1 MVKKSIIYTICIGLI
16 HYTKKQ
22 LYKVKIRM
30 KYLKVFEDFIDKEEI
45 KKQQDEN
52 ELPIETIQDEDEVQ
66 DEFQGKN
73 DDEVQDDVEKELKKE
88 KEDLLEEIK
97 RYYTKNKRRK

>member
-1 MVKKSIIYTICIGLI
+1 
-16 HYTKKQ
+16 
-22 LYKVKIRM
+22 VKIKM

-66 DEFQGKN
+66 DEFQGKD
-73 DDEVQDDVEKELKKE
+73 DDEVQDEVEKELKKE

>member
-1 MVKKSIIYTICIGLI
+1 MK
-16 HYTKKQ
+16 
-22 LYKVKIRM
+22 M

-66 DEFQGKN
+66 DEFQGMD
-73 DDEVQDDVEKELKKE
+73 DDEVQD
-88 KEDLLEEIK
+88 
-97 RYYTKNKRRK
+97 

>member
-1 MVKKSIIYTICIGLI
+1 M
-16 HYTKKQ
+16 
-22 LYKVKIRM
+22 KIRM

-45 KKQQDEN
+45 KKQQDKN
-52 ELPIETIQDEDEVQ
+52 VLPIETIQDEDEVQ
-66 DEFQGKN
+66 DEFQGKD
-73 DDEVQDDVEKELKKE
+73 DDEVQDDVEKELEKE

>member
-1 MVKKSIIYTICIGLI
+1 MYWINPL
-16 HYTKKQ
+16 HKKQ
-22 LYKVKIRM
+22 LYKVKMKM

-52 ELPIETIQDEDEVQ
+52 ELPIETIQDEDE
-66 DEFQGKN
+66 FQGKE
-73 DDEVQDDVEKELKKE
+73 DDEVQDEVEKELKKE

>member
-1 MVKKSIIYTICIGLI
+1 MFVL
-16 HYTKKQ
+16 
-22 LYKVKIRM
+22 M

-66 DEFQGKN
+66 DEFQGKD
-73 DDEVQDDVEKELKKE
+73 DDEVQDEVE

>member
-1 MVKKSIIYTICIGLI
+1 
-16 HYTKKQ
+16 
-22 LYKVKIRM
+22 M

-52 ELPIETIQDEDEVQ
+52 ELPIETIQDEDE
-66 DEFQGKN
+66 FQGKE
-73 DDEVQDDVEKELKKE
+73 DDEVQDEVEKELKKE

>member
-1 MVKKSIIYTICIGLI
+1 M
-16 HYTKKQ
+16 
-22 LYKVKIRM
+22 KIKM

-52 ELPIETIQDEDEVQ
+52 ELPIETIQDEDE
-66 DEFQGKN
+66 FQGKE
-73 DDEVQDDVEKELKKE
+73 DDEVQDEVE

>member
-1 MVKKSIIYTICIGLI
+1 MYWINPL
-16 HYTKKQ
+16 HKKQ
-22 LYKVKIRM
+22 LYKVKIKM

-66 DEFQGKN
+66 DEFQGKD
-73 DDEVQDDVEKELKKE
+73 DDEVQDEVEKELKKE